1 MRWAAEETALLAMTR
16 RASFPRPREALRKSL
31 DVVKE
36 ERVERER
43 REVED
48 G

>member
-1 MRWAAEETALLAMTR
+1 MRRDAI
-16 RASFPRPREALRKSL
+16 ASRSREALRKSL